1 MDWRSLTAIHFRT
14 ISHILRTILALNTI
28 VFSQIIKSQKGNIWC
43 ITYNNLL
50 YLFDTRTEKF
60 RNVFFGY
67 PHLAGYEEVARIYK
81 QTGGILWF
89 SNKAGEL
96 FRIDEE
102 RLGEADGIV
111 HLPCRSCAGH
121 GQKIYTV
128 YQDKR
133 GYEWILTEQGTFVY
147 NHPEIQTDVRL
158 RYVKEADKSTYFL
171 TEGGELYT
179 FGAGCR
185 DSAYPESFS
194 NEAGQW
200 IGFYKIRQIVDSG
213 FGESDCL

>member
-1 MDWRSLTAIHFRT
+1 MIKGISGWLPWNGLEKFDGYTFQNYKSYLTDDTRLEYNRIQ
-14 ISHILRTILALNTI
+14 
-28 VFSQIIKSQKGNIWC
+28 QIIKSQKGNIWC

-147 NHPEIQTDVRL
+147 NHPEITDRCAV
-158 RYVKEADKSTYFL
+158 EICQ
-171 TEGGELYT
+171 GG
-179 FGAGCR
+179 R
-185 DSAYPESFS
+185 
-194 NEAGQW
+194 
-200 IGFYKIRQIVDSG
+200 
-213 FGESDCL
+213 